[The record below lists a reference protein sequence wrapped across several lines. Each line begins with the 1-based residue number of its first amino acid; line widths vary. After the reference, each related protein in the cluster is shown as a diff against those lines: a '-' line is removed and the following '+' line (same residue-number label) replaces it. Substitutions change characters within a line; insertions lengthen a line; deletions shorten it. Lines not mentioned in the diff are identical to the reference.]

1 MKTIIKSIILVI
13 ALFVLVMD
21 LSAQEKS
28 KKLETSKFVV
38 KGNCNMC
45 KERIEN
51 AALLSGVK
59 FVEWDSVTDTL
70 KVIYR
75 IDKVTLDDLHKAVAE
90 VGHDTEKVKAK
101 DEVYSKLPACC
112 LYRDGSGKH

>member
-1 MKTIIKSIILVI
+1 MIFI
-13 ALFVLVMD
+13 ALVFSIMD
-21 LSAQEKS
+21 VSAQDKD
-28 KKLETSKFVV
+28 KKIVTDKFIV

-51 AALLSGVK
+51 AALMKGVK
-59 FVEWDSVTDTL
+59 FVEWDKMTDTL

-90 VGHDTEKVKAK
+90 AGHDTEKVKAK
-101 DEVYSKLPACC
+101 DEIYNKLPACC
-112 LYRDGSGKH
+112 LYRDGDGKH

>member
-1 MKTIIKSIILVI
+1 MKTSIYSITIFI
-13 ALFVLVMD
+13 ALVFSIMD
-21 LSAQEKS
+21 VSAQDKD
-28 KKLETSKFVV
+28 KKIVTEKFVV

-51 AALLSGVK
+51 AALMKGVK
-59 FVEWDSVTDTL
+59 FVEWDKMTDTL

-90 VGHDTEKVKAK
+90 AGHDTEKVKAK
-101 DEVYSKLPACC
+101 DEVYNTLPACC
-112 LYRDGSGKH
+112 LYRDGDGKH